1 MNRLEK
7 YFLKTSRSGFR
18 QWCQDDIS
26 DAIGLWGDYEVT
38 TCFDARGKFSHSDF
52 NSKAATF
59 CWLFLGNPLCPI
71 DGLYFVH
78 NVQS

>member
-1 MNRLEK
+1 MNRPEK

-38 TCFDARGKFSHSDF
+38 KYFDARGKIFHSE
-52 NSKAATF
+52 
-59 CWLFLGNPLCPI
+59 
-71 DGLYFVH
+71 
-78 NVQS
+78 VQERLDR